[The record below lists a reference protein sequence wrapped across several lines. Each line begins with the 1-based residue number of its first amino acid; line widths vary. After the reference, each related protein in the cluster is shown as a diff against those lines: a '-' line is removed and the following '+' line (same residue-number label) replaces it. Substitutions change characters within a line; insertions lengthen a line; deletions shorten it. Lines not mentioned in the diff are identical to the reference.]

1 MKVALINTK
10 QSGGG
15 AAAAACRLHK
25 ALRKEGV
32 DATLVVAEG
41 EGGEAVE
48 VVSKTLWGK
57 LLHKLN
63 FIKERFGIWVA
74 NGFSRKNL
82 FTVSTADSGTDITKL
97 QAVKEADIIHLHW
110 VNQGMLSLK
119 NIEQLVATGKPVVIT
134 PHDMW
139 YATSICHHAGECDK
153 YTTGCNNCPCL
164 EKPSDNDLSAKVWR
178 GKENLYKKGVT
189 FVAISQ
195 WLAERLER
203 SALTSGVNYRQI
215 CNAIDTNHFYMHG
228 KAESRAMLQ
237 IAENEKVLVFGA
249 AKLNDPIKGA
259 DMLFSAI
266 EKSGIKEKLM
276 LLLFGSIKNDE
287 GFLGRIPCP
296 YKYIGSVTDK
306 DKLAEL
312 YSAADM
318 VVVPSHYE
326 TLPFVIAEAMACGTP
341 ALAFDSAGQ
350 TSLID
355 HKENGYLAHY
365 PMVEDF
371 AEGIKWLLQNADDQM
386 REKANAKINR
396 IMSPQTVAQQ
406 HIELYKSLL
415 QKQ

>member
-15 AAAAACRLHK
+15 AAVAACRLHK
-25 ALRKEGV
+25 ALREEGV
-32 DATLVVAEG
+32 DATLIVAEG
-41 EGGEAVE
+41 EGGEAIE
-48 VVSKTLWGK
+48 VVSKSFWGK
-57 LLHKLN
+57 LLCKFN
-63 FIKERFGIWVA
+63 FIKERFNIWVA
-74 NGFSRKNL
+74 NGFTRKNL

-97 QAVKEADIIHLHW
+97 SAVKEADVIHLHW

-139 YATSICHHAGECDK
+139 YTTSICHHAGTCDK
-153 YTTGCNNCPCL
+153 YTKACNNCSFL
-164 EKPSDNDLSAKVWR
+164 KYPSDNDLSAKVWK
-178 GKENLYKKGVT
+178 GKQNLYKKGVT
-189 FVAISQ
+189 FVAISH

-203 SALTSGVNYRQI
+203 SALTSGVNYHQI
-215 CNAIDTNHFYMHG
+215 CNVIDTKHFCIQD
-228 KAESRAMLQ
+228 KADSRAKLQ
-237 IAENEKVLVFGA
+237 IGENEKVIVFGA

-266 EKSGIKEKLM
+266 EKSGIKDDIL

-287 GFLGRIPCP
+287 EFLARIHCR
-296 YKYIGSVTDK
+296 YKYVGSVTEK
-306 DKLAEL
+306 EKLVQL

-350 TSLID
+350 TTLID
-355 HKENGYLAHY
+355 HKENGYLAQY
-365 PMVEDF
+365 PSVEDF
-371 AEGIKWLLQNADDQM
+371 AEGIKWLLNNANEDM
-386 REKANAKINR
+386 SKRANEKINR
-396 IMSPQTVAQQ
+396 IMSPKMVAQQ
-406 HIELYKSLL
+406 HIKLYKSLL

>member
-15 AAAAACRLHK
+15 AAVAACRLHK
-25 ALRKEGV
+25 ALREEGV

-41 EGGEAVE
+41 EGGEAIEVE
-48 VVSKTLWGK
+48 SKSFWGK
-57 LLHKLN
+57 LLYKFN
-63 FIKERFGIWVA
+63 FIKERFNIWVA
-74 NGFSRKNL
+74 NGFTRKNL

-97 QAVKEADIIHLHW
+97 PAVKEADVIHLHW

-119 NIEQLVATGKPVVIT
+119 NIEQLVAIGKPVVIT

-139 YATSICHHAGECDK
+139 YATAICHHAGVCDK
-153 YTTGCNNCPCL
+153 YTTGCNNCICL
-164 EKPSDNDLSAKVWR
+164 TKPSDNDLSAKVWKR
-178 GKENLYKKGVT
+178 KQNLYKKGVT
-189 FVAISQ
+189 FVAISH

-203 SALTSGVNYRQI
+203 SALTSGVGYRQI
-215 CNAIDTNHFYMHG
+215 CNVIDTNYFCIHD
-228 KAESRAMLQ
+228 KAQSRAKLQ
-237 IAENEKVLVFGA
+237 ISENEKVLVFGA

-266 EKSGIKEKLM
+266 EKSGIKDDIL

-287 GFLGRIPCP
+287 EFLSRIPCR
-296 YKYIGSVTDK
+296 YKYVGSVTEK
-306 DKLAEL
+306 DKLVQL

-318 VVVPSHYE
+318 VVVSSHYE
-326 TLPFVIAEAMACGTP
+326 SLSFVIAEAMACGTP

-350 TSLID
+350 TTLID

-365 PMVEDF
+365 PSVDDF
-371 AEGIKWLLQNADDQM
+371 AEGINWLLQNANEDM
-386 REKANAKINR
+386 RKNANEKINR
-396 IMSPQTVAQQ
+396 IMSPKMVAQQ

-415 QKQ
+415 QK